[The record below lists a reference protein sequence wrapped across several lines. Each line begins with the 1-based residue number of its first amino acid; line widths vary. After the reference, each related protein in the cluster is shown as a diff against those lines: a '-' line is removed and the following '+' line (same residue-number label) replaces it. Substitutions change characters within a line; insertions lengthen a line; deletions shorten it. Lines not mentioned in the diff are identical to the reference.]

1 MRGGPIRVAT
11 IDEDAAAFVR
21 EAMLRQEEESRRWEE
36 MIQEGRRNIDDSNK
50 AHSENIASYI
60 QERDVSIVHQPLRT
74 VHYSKVRGRTIKT
87 IIETSVD

>member
-1 MRGGPIRVAT
+1 MRGNPIRVAT
-11 IDEDAAAFVR
+11 INEDAAAFVR
-21 EAMLRQEEESRRWEE
+21 ESMQKREEEAKLWEE
-36 MIQEGRRNIDDSNK
+36 MVQEGRRNLDEFNQ

-74 VHYSKVRGRTIKT
+74 VHSSKVRGRTIKT